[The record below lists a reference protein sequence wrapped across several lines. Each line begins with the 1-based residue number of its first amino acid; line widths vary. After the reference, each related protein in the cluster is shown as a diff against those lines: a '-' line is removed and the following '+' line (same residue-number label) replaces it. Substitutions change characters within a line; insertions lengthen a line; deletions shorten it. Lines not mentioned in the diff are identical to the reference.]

1 MSDGDIS
8 QIYLLVVLGK
18 GRVIP
23 GLGIKQIRTT
33 SFRGNAAPFV
43 PFSISDY
50 MGMIL
55 SIMN

>member
-1 MSDGDIS
+1 MSDGDISQIS

-18 GRVIP
+18 GRAIP

-43 PFSISDY
+43 PF
-50 MGMIL
+50 L
-55 SIMN
+55 FLTT